1 MKVTNEILPKAEY
14 PLLAL
19 RGLVVF
25 PGMLVHFDVG
35 RQKSVQ
41 ALDEAMSDDQ
51 TVFLV
56 AQKDMTVDDPT
67 PEQLYSVGVV
77 AKIRQVLRLPGDN
90 LRILVEG
97 QRRAKVVQL
106 VQKTPYF
113 RAQVRDCLIRR
124 VGDPLRDAA
133 LLRECR
139 AAFSA
144 YAAVSQ
150 KLPTEVV
157 AGVQTA
163 RDAEY
168 ITDWIASNLPLQTED
183 KQHLLAAASVT
194 RRAEYLLQ
202 LLQRETAILTLEQD
216 IHSRVQ
222 QQMDDNQKEYYLHEQ
237 MKAIAEELGE
247 GDDPVEEAEDYRR
260 RVRALSLPEE
270 SEKKLLEECDR
281 LSKMPFASQEG
292 AVLRGYLDTCLS
304 LPWNV
309 TTRDKHDLAAAR
321 RVLDREHSGMDK
333 VKERVLEVLAVRAL
347 KPDVRG
353 QVICLVGPPGVGKT
367 SIARSV
373 AEAMGRKYVR
383 VSLGGVRDES
393 DIRGHR
399 KTYVGSMPGRLIQAV
414 KQAGAK
420 NPVILLDEID
430 KMSHDFRG
438 DPASAML
445 EVLDSAQ
452 NHAFVD
458 HYVEIPFDLSQVL
471 FITTGNSAPDIP
483 APLYDRMDVIEM
495 QSYTA
500 EEKFT
505 IARAH
510 LVKKQLAQNGLKA
523 SQLRFTDGVL
533 RELIDGYTREAGVRS
548 LERQIASICRKA
560 ARIIASGEKKSLTV
574 RTAEPFLGPR
584 KFKPDALSLQD
595 EVGVVNGLAWTS
607 VGGEMLPIEVA
618 VLEGTGKIELT
629 GSLGDVMKES
639 ARLAVSYVRSRA
651 AALHIPAD
659 FYKTR
664 DIHIHAPEGAVPKDG
679 PSAGVT
685 MATALVSALTG
696 IAARGNVAMTGEIS
710 LLGRVLPI
718 GGLREKSM
726 AAYTHHVNTVLI
738 PWENEPD
745 LYEVDDA
752 VKANVR
758 FVPVRQLDTVLTA
771 ALVRDP
777 FAEEAEGSRPAV
789 PRKRTKPQPAAAPA
803 VAQ

>member
-1 MKVTNEILPKAEY
+1 MKVINEILPTAEY

-41 ALDEAMSDDQ
+41 ALDEAMSGDQ

-67 PEQLYSVGVV
+67 AEQLYSVGVV

-97 QRRAKVVQL
+97 QRRARVTRLLQD
-106 VQKTPYF
+106 TPYF
-113 RAQVRDCLIRR
+113 RAEVRDCLTRR
-124 VGDPLRDAA
+124 VNDPLRDAA
-133 LLRECR
+133 LVRECR
-139 AAFSA
+139 EAFQA
-144 YAAVSQ
+144 YAAVAQ
-150 KLPTEVV
+150 KLPAEVLS
-157 AGVQTA
+157 GVQNA

-168 ITDWIASNLPLQTED
+168 ITDWIASNLPFQPED
-183 KQHLLAAASVT
+183 KQHLLAASSVE
-194 RRAEYLLQ
+194 RRAEYLLH
-202 LLQRETAILTLEQD
+202 LLQRETAILKLEQD

-222 QQMDDNQKEYYLHEQ
+222 EQMDENQKEYYLHEQ

-247 GDDPVEEAEDYRR
+247 GDDPIEEAEDYRR
-260 RVRALSLPEE
+260 RIRALSLPED
-270 SEKKLLEECDR
+270 SRKKLLEECDR

-309 TTRDKHDLAAAR
+309 TTRDKHDLKAAR

-367 SIARSV
+367 SIAHSV

-414 KQAGAK
+414 KQAGSC

-458 HYVEIPFDLSQVL
+458 QYLEIPFDLSQVL
-471 FITTGNSAPDIP
+471 FITTANSASDIP

-495 QSYTA
+495 PSYTA

-523 SQLRFTDGVL
+523 AQLRFTDDVL
-533 RELIDGYTREAGVRS
+533 RQLIEGYTREAGVRS
-548 LERQIASICRKA
+548 LERQIAAICRKA
-560 ARIIASGEKKSLTV
+560 ARIIASGEAKSITV
-574 RTAEPFLGPR
+574 RDAEPYLGPR
-584 KFKPDALSLQD
+584 KFKPDVTSLRD

-607 VGGEMLPIEVA
+607 VGGETLPIEVA

-651 AALHIPAD
+651 SALHIPAD

-726 AAYTHHVNTVLI
+726 AAYTHHMDTVLI

-745 LYEVDDA
+745 LYEVDEA
-752 VKANVR
+752 VKAHVQ
-758 FVPVRQLDTVLTA
+758 FVPVRQLDAVLSR

-777 FAEEAEGSRPAV
+777 FAEEPESGRGAV
-789 PRKRTKPQPAAAPA
+789 PRVRPQPMSSPT
-803 VAQ
+803 VTQ

>member
-41 ALDEAMSDDQ
+41 ALDEAMGGDQ

-106 VQKTPYF
+106 VQETPYF

-124 VGDPLRDAA
+124 VGDLLRDAA

-144 YAAVSQ
+144 YAAVAQ
-150 KLPTEVV
+150 KLPAEVV
-157 AGVQTA
+157 AGVQNA

-183 KQHLLAAASVT
+183 KQHLLAASSVT
-194 RRAEYLLQ
+194 RRAEFLLQ

-309 TTRDKHDLAAAR
+309 TTHDKHDLAAAR

-367 SIARSV
+367 SIARSI

-414 KQAGAK
+414 KQAGAR

-471 FITTGNSAPDIP
+471 FITTANSASDIP

-523 SQLRFTDGVL
+523 SQLRFTDEVL

-584 KFKPDALSLQD
+584 KFKPDALSLRD

-789 PRKRTKPQPAAAPA
+789 PRKRTKPQPAATA